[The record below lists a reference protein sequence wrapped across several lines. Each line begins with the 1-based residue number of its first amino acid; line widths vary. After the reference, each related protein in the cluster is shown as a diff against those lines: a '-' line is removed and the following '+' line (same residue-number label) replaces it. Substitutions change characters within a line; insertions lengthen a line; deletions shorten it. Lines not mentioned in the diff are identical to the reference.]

1 MRVLAVFLAVVFAL
15 MGVPALANA
24 APADSFT
31 PAASS
36 ADSSCRARRKRAK
49 KQAADNKGKKKSKKD
64 DKKPYG
70 FEL

>member
-1 MRVLAVFLAVVFAL
+1 MRILAVSLAAAFVL
-15 MGVPALANA
+15 TGVPMLASA
-24 APADSFT
+24 APADSVR

-36 ADSSCRARRKRAK
+36 ADSSCRARRKKAK

>member
-1 MRVLAVFLAVVFAL
+1 MRVLAVFLAAVFVL
-15 MGVPALANA
+15 MGLPALASA
-24 APADSFT
+24 APADSFR

-36 ADSSCRARRKRAK
+36 AESSCRTRRKKAK
-49 KQAADNKGKKKSKKD
+49 KQAADSKGKKKSKKD